1 MVPQRRL
8 LRYSNELSAMTPQEA
23 LEFARKN
30 DARQIDLRFTDIPGL
45 NQHISYP
52 ISMLNED
59 AFEDGFGI
67 DGSSIRG
74 WAAIN
79 ESDMLI
85 IPDASTAFMDPFAE
99 VRTLVMLGDIVD
111 PITRQHYD
119 RDPRWIA
126 KKAELYLKNSGLA
139 DTAYFGAEAE
149 FFIFDNV
156 RFDQNQHSGF
166 YFIDAEEGRW
176 NSGREENNLGYRPR
190 YKEGYFPVPPTDH
203 YQDLRSEMVATMLE
217 CGLNIECHHH
227 EVATGGQCEIDQR
240 FDTLVKSADNMM
252 LYKYIVRNVAYQ
264 YGKSVTFMPKPIF
277 GDNGSGMHTHQSLW
291 RDGKPLF
298 AGDNYAGLSQIALW
312 YIGGLL
318 RHARALSAIIAP
330 TTNSYKRL
338 VPGYEAPVN
347 LAYSRRN
354 RSAAVRI
361 PMYSNSPKA
370 KRVEFRPPDPASN
383 PYLAFA
389 AMMMAGLD
397 GIVNKID
404 PGEPLDKD
412 IYDLSPEE
420 MRKVPSMPPMLDE
433 ALTCL
438 EEDHAFLTKGHVF
451 SEEILETFVSYK
463 RKNEAEAVRL
473 RPHPYEFALYY
484 DI

>member
-1 MVPQRRL
+1 
-8 LRYSNELSAMTPQEA
+8 MTPKEV

-30 DARQIDLRFTDIPGL
+30 DVRQLDLRFTDMPGL
-45 NQHISYP
+45 QQHISYP
-52 ISMLNED
+52 ISQFSED
-59 AFEDGFGI
+59 SFEEGFGI

-79 ESDMLI
+79 ESDMLL
-85 IPDASTAFMDPFAE
+85 IPDPATATLDPFYD
-99 VRTLVMLGDIVD
+99 VPTLIMVCDVID

-126 KKAELYLKNSGLA
+126 KKAEMYLQNTGIA

-149 FFIFDNV
+149 FFIFDNI
-156 RFDQNQHSGF
+156 RFDQNQHSGY

-176 NSGREENNLGYRPR
+176 NSAREKDNLGYRPR

-203 YQDLRSEMVATMLE
+203 YQDLRAEMVETMIRV
-217 CGLNIECHHH
+217 GLNIECHHH
-227 EVATGGQCEIDQR
+227 EVATAGQCEIDQK

-252 LYKYIVRNVAYQ
+252 LYKYVIRNVAYQ

-277 GDNGSGMHTHQSLW
+277 GDNGSGMHAHQSLW
-291 RDGKPLF
+291 KGGNPLF
-298 AGDNYAGLSQIALW
+298 AGDLYAGLSRTALH

-318 RHARALSAIIAP
+318 KHARALSAIIAP

-361 PMYSNSPKA
+361 PMYSANPKA
-370 KRVEFRPPDPASN
+370 KRVEFRPPDPSCN
-383 PYLAFA
+383 PYMGFA
-389 AMMMAGLD
+389 AMLMAGLD
-397 GIVNKID
+397 GVQNRIE
-404 PGEPLDKD
+404 PGDPLDKD

-420 MRKVPSMPPMLDE
+420 LKKVPSMPASLDE
-433 ALTCL
+433 ALTAL
-438 EEDHAFLTKGHVF
+438 EDDHAFLLKGDVF
-451 SEEILETFVSYK
+451 SEELIETFVTYK
-463 RKNEAEAVRL
+463 RRNEADAVRL

>member
-1 MVPQRRL
+1 MSPKEV
-8 LRYSNELSAMTPQEA
+8 
-23 LEFARKN
+23 LEFAKAN
-30 DARQIDLRFTDIPGL
+30 DARQFDLRFTDLPGL

-52 ISMLNED
+52 MSQLSED
-59 AFEDGFGI
+59 SFEEGFGI

-79 ESDMLI
+79 ESDMLL
-85 IPDASTAFMDPFAE
+85 IPDGTTAFMDPFTE
-99 VRTLVMLGDIVD
+99 VPTLVMTADVID

-156 RFDQNQHSGF
+156 RFDQNAQSGF

-176 NSGREENNLGYRPR
+176 NSGREKDNLGYRPR

-203 YQDLRSEMVATMLE
+203 YMDLRAEMVQILIK

-227 EVATGGQCEIDQR
+227 EVATAGQCEIDQR

-252 LYKYIVRNVAYQ
+252 VYKYIIRNVAYQ
-264 YGKSVTFMPKPIF
+264 YGKTVTFMPKPLF

-291 RDGKPLF
+291 KGGTPLF
-298 AGDNYAGLSQIALW
+298 AGDGYAGLSQMALW

-318 RHARALSAIIAP
+318 KHARALSAIIAP

-354 RSAAVRI
+354 RSAACRI
-361 PMYSNSPKA
+361 PMYSASPKA
-370 KRVEFRPPDPASN
+370 KRVEFRPPDPACN
-383 PYLAFA
+383 PYLSFA
-389 AMMMAGLD
+389 AQMMAGLD
-397 GIVNKID
+397 GVLNKIE

-420 MRKVPSMPPMLDE
+420 LKSVPSMPGTLDE
-433 ALTCL
+433 ALSCL
-438 EEDHAFLTKGHVF
+438 EEDHAFLLKGDVF
-451 SEEILETFVSYK
+451 SEELLETFIGYK
-463 RKNEAEAVRL
+463 RKAEAEAVRL

>member
-1 MVPQRRL
+1 MSPK
-8 LRYSNELSAMTPQEA
+8 EL
-23 LEFARKN
+23 LEFAKQKE
-30 DARQIDLRFTDIPGL
+30 ARQFDLRFTDLPGL
-45 NQHISYP
+45 SQHVSYP
-52 ISMLNED
+52 IGQLEED
-59 AFEDGFGI
+59 SFEEGFGI

-79 ESDMLI
+79 ESDMLL
-85 IPDASTAFMDPFAE
+85 IPDPATAFMDPFAE
-99 VRTLVMLGDIVD
+99 TPTLVMTSDVID
-111 PITRQHYD
+111 PITRQHYE

-126 KKAELYLKNSGLA
+126 KKAEMYVKNTALA

-149 FFIFDNV
+149 FFIFDSV

-176 NSGREENNLGYRPR
+176 NSGREHNNLGYRPR

-203 YQDLRSEMVATMLE
+203 YQDLRSQMVQTMIE
-217 CGLNIECHHH
+217 CGLDIECHHH

-252 LYKYIVRNVAYQ
+252 LYKYIIRNVGYKH
-264 YGKSVTFMPKPIF
+264 GKTVTFMPKPLY
-277 GDNGSGMHTHQSLW
+277 GDNGSGMHIHQSLW
-291 RDGKPLF
+291 KGGSPLF
-298 AGDNYAGLSQIALW
+298 AGDMYAGLSQMALW

-318 RHARALSAIIAP
+318 KHARALSAIIAP

-361 PMYSNSPKA
+361 PMYSASPKA
-370 KRVEFRPPDPASN
+370 KRLEFRPPDPSAN

-389 AMMMAGLD
+389 ACTMAGLD
-397 GIVNKID
+397 GVLNKID

-420 MRKVPSMPPMLDE
+420 MKKVPSMPGSLEE
-433 ALTCL
+433 ALACI
-438 EEDHAFLTKGHVF
+438 EEDHAFLLKGDVF
-451 SEEILETFVSYK
+451 TEELLETYIGYK
-463 RKNEAEAVRL
+463 RKNEADAIRL